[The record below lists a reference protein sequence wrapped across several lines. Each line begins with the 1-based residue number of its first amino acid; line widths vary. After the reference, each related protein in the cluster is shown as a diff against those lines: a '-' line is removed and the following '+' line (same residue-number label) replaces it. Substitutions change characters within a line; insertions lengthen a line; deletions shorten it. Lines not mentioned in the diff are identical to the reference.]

1 LAERRSQHVGNAQIM
16 ATEGTGWYQI
26 EAGNFQASQL
36 FSGSGDQCRL
46 SFKIDQLDILTR

>member
-1 LAERRSQHVGNAQIM
+1 M
-16 ATEGTGWYQI
+16 ATEGTDWYQI